1 MIGWDCNRKM
11 EEAMERNRKIA
22 ISAGVATTL
31 AAGAIA
37 FLAWR
42 KGRDVMGRFK
52 TWKKNK
58 NKVRVI
64 LLNRKII
71 KNKKNQ
77 KILVLMK

>member
-1 MIGWDCNRKM
+1 
-11 EEAMERNRKIA
+11 MERNRKIA

-42 KGRDVMGRFK
+42 KGRAVMGRFK

-58 NKVRVI
+58 
-64 LLNRKII
+64 
-71 KNKKNQ
+71 
-77 KILVLMK
+77 

>member
-1 MIGWDCNRKM
+1 MIGWDCNRKK
-11 EEAMERNRKIA
+11 EQAMERNRKIA

-58 NKVRVI
+58 IQDAYFDSLTEKDVAWG
-64 LLNRKII
+64 
-71 KNKKNQ
+71 
-77 KILVLMK
+77 